1 MTGNANLWSWKGKP
15 VNKYVWF
22 SHMFN
27 VSWIRYIFIPQAVR
41 WFLLKGFHSTWT
53 SGLPVWRDKRE
64 DQTCHFA
71 GSNTW
76 WTMQPNMLRKFER
89 TKLEL
94 YQKGYSGCL
103 SEREKKIKLF
113 CVQDNCQKPDTK
125 AQTGFENMKTKCEG
139 KRSVCPHVSKCACK
153 TRALQI

>member
-103 SEREKKIKLF
+103 SEREKKNQVILCARQLSKARHKSTNWLWKHENKMWGKTQR
-113 CVQDNCQKPDTK
+113 VPACQ
-125 AQTGFENMKTKCEG
+125 Q
-139 KRSVCPHVSKCACK
+139 VC
-153 TRALQI
+153 L